1 MKLTNSITLIILLA
15 LLVGCGGGS
24 ESSSQ
29 VPENNESNT
38 QTAAT
43 TESSGNTETNET
55 PDTTQLVAPQ
65 SFDFRVDKDVRILLT
80 DLPQTNGVIN
90 IYHGTDFYDE
100 QNDVYYPD
108 GKTLL
113 TSWRP
118 KQTQQIKVNFN
129 KNWQG
134 LLIEWLPQTGFQ
146 KEQYIFFP
154 ASQINEEL
162 LLSIN
167 AE

>member
-1 MKLTNSITLIILLA
+1 MKLTNFITHIIFIT

-29 VPENNESNT
+29 APENNESNT
-38 QTAAT
+38 QTT
-43 TESSGNTETNET
+43 DSIGNTETNET
-55 PDTTQLVAPQ
+55 LVTTQLVAPQ
-65 SFDFRVDKDVRILLT
+65 SFDFRVDKDVRIFFT

-100 QNDVYYPD
+100 QNDIYYPD
-108 GKTLL
+108 GKTLI

-118 KQTQQIKVNFN
+118 KQTKQINVSFN
-129 KNWQG
+129 RNWQG
-134 LLIEWLPQTGFQ
+134 LLIEWLPQTGFE
-146 KEQYIFFP
+146 KEQYLFFP

>member
-1 MKLTNSITLIILLA
+1 MKLTNFITHIIFLT

-29 VPENNESNT
+29 APENNESNT
-38 QTAAT
+38 QTT
-43 TESSGNTETNET
+43 DSSGNTETNET
-55 PDTTQLVAPQ
+55 LDTTQLVAPQ
-65 SFDFRVDKDVRILLT
+65 SFDFRVDKDVRISFT

-100 QNDVYYPD
+100 QNDIYYPD

-118 KQTQQIKVNFN
+118 KQTKQINVSFN
-129 KNWQG
+129 RNWQG
-134 LLIEWLPQTGFQ
+134 LLIEWLPQTGFE
-146 KEQYIFFP
+146 KEQYLFFP

>member
-1 MKLTNSITLIILLA
+1 MKLTNFITHIIFLT

-29 VPENNESNT
+29 APENNESNT
-38 QTAAT
+38 QTT
-43 TESSGNTETNET
+43 DSSGNTETNET
-55 PDTTQLVAPQ
+55 LDTTQLVAPQ
-65 SFDFRVDKDVRILLT
+65 SFDFRVDKDVRIFFT
-80 DLPQTNGVIN
+80 DLPQANGVIN

-100 QNDVYYPD
+100 QNDIYYPD

-118 KQTQQIKVNFN
+118 KQTKQINVSFN
-129 KNWQG
+129 RNWQW
-134 LLIEWLPQTGFQ
+134 LLIEWLPQTGFE
-146 KEQYIFFP
+146 KEQYLFFP